1 MGPTEKKASVLLDKK
16 LLVFMDQLE
25 LLEEKREK
33 LNSLIEQGWF
43 FMSKARYSMGNKQV
57 SALQYGNEMEPLVRV
72 NTRYQGETLSY
83 YNLVNILYIHYLRYT
98 IIIYI
103 LYVCMFYRRLES
115 GEAAFQTDRNTQTT
129 PEEKPLAEKL
139 VEDIGPKDT
148 EGLRRR
154 TQAKKVLTTEEGGQ
168 SATETEL
175 LRESDDMKPPPSSKL
190 EHNPQQNPL
199 RWFGVLVPQTLK
211 QAQVSFRQVIELSAE
226 VAALQSAV
234 LATRKQLQQQMME
247 KNSPQTEG
255 Q

>member
-72 NTRYQGETLSY
+72 NTR
-83 YNLVNILYIHYLRYT
+83 
-98 IIIYI
+98 
-103 LYVCMFYRRLES
+103 RLES

-154 TQAKKVLTTEEGGQ
+154 TQAKKVLTTEEGGR

-247 KNSPQTEG
+247 KNGPQTEG